1 MKKMVLLCA
10 AVLACGGLAGCGQ
23 HKDNSS
29 AKISSLKAEN
39 SSLKA
44 KKSSNHKVK
53 HHRKNSSSSQS
64 TNNNASSTAQT
75 AKGNGSNGT
84 QTAKSSNNGRNGNND
99 YKTSH
104 PSTPDEYANHDSRNG
119 DWHNDP
125 ELWADVNNNDNW
137 KGSIYENTPP
147 QMRYNYLEDQVHRW
161 DNVPASQGGNLQGQ

>member
-44 KKSSNHKVK
+44 KKSSSHKTK
-53 HHRKNSSSSQS
+53 HHRRSSSSSQNQNDNTGS
-64 TNNNASSTAQT
+64 VAQT
-75 AKGNGSNGT
+75 AKANGSNSA
-84 QTAKSSNNGRNGNND
+84 QTAKSNNGQTGKNIQQANQSNGD
-99 YKTSH
+99 
-104 PSTPDEYANHDSRNG
+104 PRVG

>member
-44 KKSSNHKVK
+44 KKSSSHKTK
-53 HHRKNSSSSQS
+53 HHRQSSSSSQNKNDNTGS
-64 TNNNASSTAQT
+64 VAQT
-75 AKGNGSNGT
+75 AKVNGSNST
-84 QTAKSSNNGRNGNND
+84 QTAKSSNNGQTGKNIQQANQSNGD
-99 YKTSH
+99 PRS
-104 PSTPDEYANHDSRNG
+104 G

-125 ELWADVNNNDNW
+125 ELWADVQNNDHW
-137 KGSIYENTPP
+137 QGSMYQNATP
-147 QMRYNYLEDQVHRW
+147 QERYNYLEDNHDYWAAR
-161 DNVPASQGGNLQGQ
+161 DPHYNDPGYYLNH